1 MSEHTKEMNFQAG
14 RRISSSASN
23 EEPKNELT
31 IAKVIENAEFVEDA
45 EVLQDDIELEPVYK
59 KSKWQTL
66 KGVFVV
72 SFLVLVLLEFAMS
85 LFVTF
90 QQSIIL
96 GSVYLTAVLSGVLL
110 IARVIWREYRM
121 LRSLKRNQ
129 LHRSEA
135 DRLLNS
141 EQVGEALPW
150 LEKLNKHQ
158 ALTGFENFKQQIAS
172 HHTDKEIM
180 TLYADSLLV
189 SQDQQAFL
197 LHVLTCYPKSSL

>member
-1 MSEHTKEMNFQAG
+1 MSKQPNEVDFQAG
-14 RRISSSASN
+14 RRIASSAAN
-23 EEPKNELT
+23 EAPTEELT
-31 IAKVIENAEFVEDA
+31 AAKVIENAEFIENDD
-45 EVLQDDIELEPVYK
+45 ELTDDIELAPVYR

-66 KGVFVV
+66 KSLFVV
-72 SFLVLVLLEFAMS
+72 SFLVLVLLEFGMS
-85 LFVTF
+85 LYVTF
-90 QQSIIL
+90 QQSIIV

-110 IARVIWREYRM
+110 ISRVIWREYRM

-129 LHRSEA
+129 LHRTEA

-158 ALTGFENFKQQIAS
+158 ALTGFDDFKTQIAS

-189 SQDQQAFL
+189 SQRSASKETD
-197 LHVLTCYPKSSL
+197 